1 MKRLKYLFATILL
14 LLALPFWRNADYL
27 AIFSP
32 YEWPFQ
38 LTLVLGFCLFVLIP
52 LKLIFKQ
59 IKTAMLVGGILG
71 FGIFSCMCS
80 PYSGMSTK
88 SSEFRHCGFQTWSGA
103 FYHVRVIL
111 SEAHVDDLEAR
122 NQMCWIRKIIT
133 RVPKKIENFAELDQ
147 YLKIVQERLISPPF
161 KYRTTLPLI
170 SILFLKVLANYEA
183 TDTAPQISNDKIF
196 IESLDFWRMQ
206 YTEMI
211 SERNYGP
218 GSFPHS
224 HWIKWEYGIFERNW
238 DAIVDSIKREE

>member
-1 MKRLKYLFATILL
+1 MKRLKYFFATILL

-59 IKTAMLVGGILG
+59 IKTAMLLGGILG
-71 FGIFSCMCS
+71 FGIISWMPS
-80 PYSGMSTK
+80 PYSDMSTQ
-88 SSEFRHCGFQTWSGA
+88 SSEFRHCGFQTWAGA
-103 FYHVRVIL
+103 FYHLRVVL
-111 SEAHVDDLEAR
+111 SEAHADDLEAR
-122 NQMCWIRKIIT
+122 NQMCWIRKMIT
-133 RVPKKIENFAELDQ
+133 RVPNKIENFAELDQ
-147 YLKIVQERLISPPF
+147 YLKIVRGRLITPPL

-183 TDTAPQISNDKIF
+183 ADTDPRISNDKIF
-196 IESLDFWRMQ
+196 IESLDFWRTQ

-211 SERNYGP
+211 SERKYGP

-224 HWIKWEYGIFERNW
+224 QWIKWEYGIIERNW
-238 DAIVDSIKREE
+238 DAIVDSIEREE